1 MLSDIYLPLVLLG
14 ATGFAMCA
22 VKLAQS
28 RFHDL
33 LLGGFV
39 LLAALGAW
47 IGSNAQSWTERAPKL
62 GNAPGIATLAVTGLA
77 VICLLSYGTGRYL
90 VPNWIDPRERL
101 VAAGGIALTT
111 YALAFILVWWA
122 GHIFQVNA

>member
-1 MLSDIYLPLVLLG
+1 MLSNAYLPLILLG
-14 ATGFAMCA
+14 SAGFAVCA
-22 VKLAQS
+22 VRLAQS

-39 LLAALGAW
+39 LLAAFGAW
-47 IGSNAQSWTERAPKL
+47 IGSNAQPWAERAPKL
-62 GNAPGIATLAVTGLA
+62 GNTPEIAALTLTGLA

-90 VPNWIDPRERL
+90 VPNWIDTQERL
-101 VAAGGIALTT
+101 VAAGGIAITT

-122 GHIFQVNA
+122 EHIFQVSV